1 MPAYLYIVLMTIA
14 RNKENIQKK
23 LRRNKVPMTIS
34 TNMKAKYFFF
44 TISYEQSS
52 INKGQLANYSAS
64 SEYYTMPYRVT
75 IGIVIVG

>member
-14 RNKENIQKK
+14 RNKENIPKK

-44 TISYEQSS
+44 YHFI
-52 INKGQLANYSAS
+52 
-64 SEYYTMPYRVT
+64 
-75 IGIVIVG
+75 